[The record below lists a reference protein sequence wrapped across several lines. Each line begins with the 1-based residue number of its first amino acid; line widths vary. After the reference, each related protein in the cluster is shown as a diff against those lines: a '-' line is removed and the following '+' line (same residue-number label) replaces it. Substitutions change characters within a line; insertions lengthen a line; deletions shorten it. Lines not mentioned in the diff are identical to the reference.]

1 MKPALLA
8 PLRHR
13 TFRLLFGGQV
23 VSDLGDWLDFL
34 ALIALIVS
42 QWDLGPSALA
52 ALSIAVALPFA
63 VIAPLS
69 GVWADRLPRKT
80 LMVATDLGRALV
92 VFGLVFAPNLYTVLA
107 LVFVRGVFSTF
118 FGPARQA
125 TIASMVPQDDLL
137 AANSLSQLSFQL
149 TKILGPVLGGLLVA
163 VVGPR
168 AAFMVDAVTFLVS
181 AAFLVQL
188 PDLAPAAQ
196 AKEDTA
202 AQAASFWREFREGL
216 FYLIRRRSLLLAV
229 ASNSVAMLIIFTFDS
244 LGVLALRE
252 LGISEALFGLTI
264 GSLGLGTAVGAI
276 TIGQWGKR
284 IHPFVTMGTG
294 QIGGG
299 LVVALLGV
307 AVTLHVRGTGA
318 WVMVYLLIGLA
329 AAAVFVPYGY
339 VVQVET
345 PPAYLGRVFATAG
358 GIQNAFLL
366 MAPPLGAVLAA
377 LWGVGF
383 VFTTAGI
390 ALALLGLVVF
400 FLRPSV
406 ATQAVTENARLQIR
420 KTAPPNT
427 HVEHDHFAH

>member
-1 MKPALLA
+1 MKAALLA
-8 PLRHR
+8 PLRHQN
-13 TFRLLFGGQV
+13 FRLLFGGQL

-42 QWDLGPSALA
+42 GWNLGPGALA
-52 ALSIAVALPFA
+52 ALSVAVAFPFA

-69 GVWADRLPRKT
+69 GVWADRLPRKR
-80 LMVATDLGRALV
+80 LMVAADLGRALV
-92 VFGLVFAPNLYTVLA
+92 VCGLVFAPNLSTVLA
-107 LVFVRGVFSTF
+107 LVLVRGVFSTF

-125 TIASMVPQDDLL
+125 TIATVVPQADLL

-163 VVGPR
+163 AVGPR
-168 AAFMVDAVTFLVS
+168 FAFMVNAVTFLVS
-181 AAFLVQL
+181 AAFIVQL
-188 PDLAPAAQ
+188 PNITPAAQ
-196 AKEDTA
+196 TKAETEE
-202 AQAASFWREFREGL
+202 QAPNFWREFRAGL
-216 FYLIRRRSLLLAV
+216 SYLIHQRALLLAV
-229 ASNSVAMLIIFTFDS
+229 ASNSVAWLIIFMFDS
-244 LGVLALRE
+244 LGVLVLRE
-252 LGISEALFGLTI
+252 LDMGVARFGLTI
-264 GSLGLGTAVGAI
+264 GSIGLGTAIGA
-276 TIGQWGKR
+276 TAIGQWGKR

-318 WVMVYLLIGLA
+318 WLMVYLLIGLS

-339 VVQVET
+339 VVQVAT
-345 PPAYLGRVFATAG
+345 PPALLGRVFATAG

-366 MAPPLGAVLAA
+366 LGPPLGAVLAE

-383 VFTTAGI
+383 VFIAAGI

-400 FLRPSV
+400 VLRPAIATLV
-406 ATQAVTENARLQIR
+406 ATEGATL
-420 KTAPPNT
+420 
-427 HVEHDHFAH
+427 

>member
-1 MKPALLA
+1 VKPALLA

-34 ALIALIVS
+34 ALITLIVYR
-42 QWDLGPSALA
+42 WNLGPSALA
-52 ALSIAVALPFA
+52 ALSVAVALPFA

-80 LMVATDLGRALV
+80 VMVAADLVRALV
-92 VFGLVFAPNLYTVLA
+92 VFGLVFAPNLSTVLA

-125 TIASMVPQDDLL
+125 TIASVVPHDDLL

-149 TKILGPVLGGLLVA
+149 TKILGPALGGLLVA
-163 VVGPR
+163 AVGPR

-181 AAFLVQL
+181 AAFIIQL
-188 PDLAPAAQ
+188 PNIAPAAQ
-196 AKEDTA
+196 TKEETEA
-202 AQAASFWREFREGL
+202 PSFWREFREGL
-216 FYLIRRRSLLLAV
+216 SYLIHRRSLVLAV
-229 ASNSVAMLIIFTFDS
+229 ASNSATLLIIFTFDS

-252 LGISEALFGLTI
+252 LGIGEALFGFTI
-264 GSLGLGTAVGAI
+264 GSIGLGTAVGAI
-276 TIGQWGKR
+276 AIGQWGKR
-284 IHPFVTMGTG
+284 IHPFVTIGAG

-299 LVVALLGV
+299 LVIALLGV
-307 AVTLHVRGTGA
+307 AVTLHARGTGA

-345 PPAYLGRVFATAG
+345 PPELLGRVFATAG
-358 GIQNAFLL
+358 GIQNAVLL
-366 MAPPLGAVLAA
+366 MAPPFGAVLAE

-383 VFTTAGI
+383 VFTAAGI
-390 ALALLGLVVF
+390 ALAFLGLVVF
-400 FLRPSV
+400 FLRPNI
-406 ATQAVTENARLQIR
+406 ATQAATEHAVL
-420 KTAPPNT
+420 
-427 HVEHDHFAH
+427 